1 MHLDNAVVSNAPSIR
16 PSHFLERLAA
26 LFESRK
32 DKGSVFITQKR
43 FTYNDGTS
51 ATAAPATSAST
62 DVEAGDDDVAM
73 TDSAASPSSSSAS
86 PQTEYPLLV
95 RATDGRSKKD
105 IKVKLSTIVHPSA
118 YATFTNDYT
127 SLLRSQLSSALRP
140 KRKRSAASKPK
151 PKKLKAKATATAGGR
166 AREDDVEVE
175 TPRGGGGAGAG
186 AGAGAGFVV
195 RLPKVVGPRRGNGV
209 KKRRRAEKR
218 REKAV
223 ARIQKVREERK
234 RRAGGAGAGGAA

>member
-1 MHLDNAVVSNAPSIR
+1 MPTRRSRLK
-16 PSHFLERLAA
+16 FLERLAA

-51 ATAAPATSAST
+51 ATAAPATSASAH
-62 DVEAGDDDVAM
+62 VEAGDDDVAM
-73 TDSAASPSSSSAS
+73 TVSPSSSSTS

-118 YATFTNDYT
+118 YATFTDHYT

-151 PKKLKAKATATAGGR
+151 PKKLKAKATAGGS

-175 TPRGGGGAGAG
+175 TPRGGAGAG
-186 AGAGAGFVV
+186 GGGAGFVV

-209 KKRRRAEKR
+209 KKRRRAERR

-223 ARIQKVREERK
+223 ARIQKAREERK
-234 RRAGGAGAGGAA
+234 RRAAGASAGAGGAA